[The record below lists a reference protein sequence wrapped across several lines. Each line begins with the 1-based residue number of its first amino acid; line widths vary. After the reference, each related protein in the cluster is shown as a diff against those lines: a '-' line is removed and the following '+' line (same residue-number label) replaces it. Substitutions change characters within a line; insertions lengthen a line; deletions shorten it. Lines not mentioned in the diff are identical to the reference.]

1 VRRGDRRRDREGR
14 RGRRRGPRSV
24 VASRGGRRASRVATT
39 TTTTTTT
46 MEELGGVAGA
56 PPPPTPTP
64 RDVPLMRPGDVVLLD
79 MNGEKWA
86 FINLKR
92 GGCAR
97 VRPSVRARVVPSV
110 LRRRR
115 RRRVVDRSS
124 DSTPEPSAPIRPSVR
139 RRSLSSLS
147 SRRRRAFSRALLPLP
162 PVPLPA
168 RPRSTACVG
177 KHRAVSLDP
186 LIDQPFGGA
195 YEVDQAR
202 PHLFTLVPV
211 RPRRRGERDSL
222 RTLSPGVLSPL
233 FARASL
239 SIPTR
244 RDRRLSTP
252 YPTPFDS
259 TSDAFRLHPE
269 QT

>member
-1 VRRGDRRRDREGR
+1 MRRGDRRRDREGR

-92 GGCAR
+92 AR
-97 VRPSVRARVVPSV
+97 VRARPSLRPRARRSLRPPPPPPTTRRRSIIQIRRPSRRHPSVRPSVVGLSLLSLRADDALSHAPSSPSPPPSPSPPA
-110 LRRRR
+110 LAAPRAWASIARCRST
-115 RRRVVDRSS
+115 RSS
-124 DSTPEPSAPIRPSVR
+124 TS
-139 RRSLSSLS
+139 
-147 SRRRRAFSRALLPLP
+147 
-162 PVPLPA
+162 
-168 RPRSTACVG
+168 
-177 KHRAVSLDP
+177 
-186 LIDQPFGGA
+186 PFGGA

-202 PHLFTLVPV
+202 PHLFTPVPV

-222 RTLSPGVLSPL
+222 RTLSPGVL
-233 FARASL
+233 FASL
-239 SIPTR
+239 R
-244 RDRRLSTP
+244 ARLAFDP
-252 YPTPFDS
+252 DAPRPTPFNS
-259 TSDAFRLHPE
+259 VSDAFRLHI
-269 QT
+269 